1 MSVAVSALMSVYNGE
16 AYLAA
21 AIDSVLAQ
29 LGPGDELIVVDDGS
43 TDGSGAILGRYAGRI
58 TVLAHDNRGLAA
70 SLNRAAAAARG
81 ELLAFNDADD
91 LWEPGRL
98 AGMRRALDC
107 PPPPDL
113 VFGMSL
119 QFVSPEL
126 SDAQKLQ
133 FAPPVELMRGEG
145 LACLLVRATTFRRV
159 GVLDEAM
166 RLTAVYDWLGRAK
179 ALGLTSVMLP
189 DIVTRRRL
197 HPGNW
202 TRLNRAQLEAESLK
216 ALRAQILRRRA
227 AGNGGTPSG

>member
-1 MSVAVSALMSVYNGE
+1 MSGTVSALMSVCNGE

-21 AIDSVLAQ
+21 AIDSMLAE
-29 LGPGDELIVVDDGS
+29 LAPGDEMIVVDDGS
-43 TDGSGAILGRYAGRI
+43 TDGTAAVLARYTGRI

-70 SLNRAAAAARG
+70 SLNRAVGVARG
-81 ELLAFNDADD
+81 DLLAFNDADD
-91 LWEPGRL
+91 RWEPGRL
-98 AGMRRALDC
+98 AGMRRALAGT
-107 PPPPDL
+107 PAPDL

-126 SDAQKLQ
+126 GADEHRR
-133 FAPPVELMRGEG
+133 FAPPVELLRGEG
-145 LACLLVRATTFRRV
+145 LNCLLLRASTFRRV
-159 GVLDEAM
+159 GALDEAM
-166 RLTAVYDWLGRAK
+166 RATAVYDWLGRAK

-202 TRLNRAQLEAESLK
+202 TRLNRARLEAESLR

-227 AGNGGTPSG
+227 AGSDGTPPA